1 MGHTVKR
8 QRDGTCRSEAVVKVL
23 KEAVTQTL
31 GVYIDKLQA
40 TVAGWMALR
49 QILYIFERGEGY
61 D

>member
-31 GVYIDKLQA
+31 GVYIDKLPA

-49 QILYIFERGEGY
+49 QIL
-61 D
+61 